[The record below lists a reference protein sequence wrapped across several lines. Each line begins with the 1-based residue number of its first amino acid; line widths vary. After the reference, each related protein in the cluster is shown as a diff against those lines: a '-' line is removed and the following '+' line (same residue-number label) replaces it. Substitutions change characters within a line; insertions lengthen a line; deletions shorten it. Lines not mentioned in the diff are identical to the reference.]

1 MLYNRFQKINS
12 KKNWEAYRTQRN
24 LVTKLKKRSTNNYFI
39 ERCTGGP
46 KAKYVW
52 PTVPFLTNKGS
63 TNQKDI
69 ILQEQNIIETDQQ
82 IICETFNNCFV
93 NVAKNI
99 GDSNTKVDETHP
111 SIIEINNKY
120 EYESLS
126 KLNFQPITEDF
137 VSNRISKINVKKA
150 TGIDGIS
157 PKLLHHAKPMI
168 VKPITDL
175 VNLSLST
182 STFPDSLKTTQVA
195 SIHKKN
201 SVLEKG
207 IHRPVSVLPSTYL
220 LTSGNC

>member
-1 MLYNRFQKINS
+1 MCGPL
-12 KKNWEAYRTQRN
+12 
-24 LVTKLKKRSTNNYFI
+24 LK
-39 ERCTGGP
+39 
-46 KAKYVW
+46 
-52 PTVPFLTNKGS
+52 PFLTNKGS
-63 TNQKDI
+63 TNQNDI

-93 NVAKNI
+93 NVAKNS

-126 KLNFQPITEDF
+126 KLDFQPITEDF

-157 PKLLHHAKPMI
+157 PKLLHHPKPMI

-195 SIHKKN
+195 SIYKKN

-207 IHRPVSVLPSTYL
+207 IHRPVSVLPSISKIFDTAIETHLSDNFKTLFNPFLAAFRAGYGCQSTL
-220 LTSGNC
+220 VCVMEEGTGQ